1 MPRSRR
7 RKTRRSHR
15 GGRRRRRSRRGGQNW
30 FTKLWD
36 GVVGK
41 KTSTTENVQQ
51 AFVGDRDAEVGAK
64 GFVNVRTPEE
74 IARERR
80 AIQEAADKPSAA
92 VARTGE
98 SALNQALDTA
108 SPWPTA
114 SRSAQNAPTK
124 RAPARRARR
133 GRPRRKADHAP
144 PPPSP
149 PPPLSPEEVVQARM
163 DQTIRRNRVRMRALA
178 RERDALREQLAEHDR
193 RQDAERAGQGGTPLR
208 DDDTPRGLA
217 AAARGRRLPGGR
229 RFRKRTRRRKRKRRR
244 SRRRRSR
251 RR

>member
-30 FTKLWD
+30 LTKLWD

-64 GFVNVRTPEE
+64 GFVNVRKPEE
-74 IARERR
+74 IDRERR
-80 AIQEAADKPSAA
+80 AMQEAVDKPSEAA
-92 VARTGE
+92 ERTGE
-98 SALNQALDTA
+98 SALNQALA
-108 SPWPTA
+108 A

-133 GRPRRKADHAP
+133 ARPLRKADHAP
-144 PPPSP
+144 TPPKP
-149 PPPLSPEEVVQARM
+149 PTPPTAEGVVLAAM
-163 DQTIRRNRVRMRALA
+163 DQQQRRNRARMRALA
-178 RERDALREQLAEHDR
+178 REEGALREQLAEHER
-193 RQDAERAGQGGTPLR
+193 RQDAESAGLR
-208 DDDTPRGLA
+208 VGPPRGQM
-217 AAARGRRLPGGR
+217 ARRRQFSGGR